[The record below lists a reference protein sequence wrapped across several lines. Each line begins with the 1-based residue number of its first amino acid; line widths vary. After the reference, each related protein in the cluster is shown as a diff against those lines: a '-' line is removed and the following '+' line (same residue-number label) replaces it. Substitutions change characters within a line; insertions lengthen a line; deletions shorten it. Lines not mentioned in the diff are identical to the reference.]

1 MPSKDVMVIGGGV
14 VGMQVSIDLA
24 NMGYKVDLVESDP
37 SIGGRMA
44 QLDKTFP
51 TNDCS
56 ICILAPKMIECSQH
70 PNINTMTYTEVI
82 GIKGKVGDF
91 RVTVRKKPRYVDLKK
106 CTGCGECAEKCPTK
120 VPNVFDMS
128 LASRTAIYI
137 PFPQAVPK
145 KMTIDP
151 KHCLKL
157 TKGKCGACKKVCA
170 AGAIDYDQKEEIVE
184 VKVGAVVVCTGFDF
198 YDMTR
203 LPEYGYGK
211 IKNVVT
217 AMEFE
222 RLLSASG
229 PTLGHLK
236 RPSDGK
242 DPSKIAFVQ
251 CAGSRDK
258 KHMMFCT
265 GVCCMHSIKEAI
277 LANEHSPDTESTIF
291 YIDLRAAGKGFQEYL
306 KRAESEY
313 KVKYIRARPG
323 TITEAADGS
332 PIIHYEDMQGRAIRA
347 TQFDLVV
354 LAQALIPSNGTK
366 VLGDILGIEKDR
378 FGYLNIPEPVMRPV
392 DTSVPGI
399 FACGYCQAPMD
410 IPEGVAQASGA
421 AARVAE
427 TLEVLSQ

>member
-91 RVTVRKKPRYVDLKK
+91 RVTVRKKPRYVDLAK

-120 VPNVFDMS
+120 VPNAFDMS
-128 LASRTAIYI
+128 LAPRKAIYI

-170 AGAIDYDQKEEIVE
+170 AGAIDYDQKEEIVDI
-184 VKVGAVVVCTGFDF
+184 KVGAVVVCTGFDF

-242 DPSKIAFVQ
+242 DPHEIAFVQ

-265 GVCCMHSIKEAI
+265 GVCCMHSVKEAI

-323 TITEAADGS
+323 TITEASDGS
-332 PIIHYEDMQGRAIRA
+332 PIIHYEDMQGRAIR
-347 TQFDLVV
+347 TKQFDIVV